1 MSALTTAE
9 LPVIDFALLSGNQQQ
24 QQQVL
29 EKLSQAAR
37 DVGFFYL
44 INHGI
49 DRKLL
54 DEVQH
59 VARKF
64 FALPQADK
72 SAVAMANSPHFR
84 GYNLAGVEITR
95 SQPDYREQF
104 DIGAER
110 EALPVT
116 ADSPTWQ
123 RMQGPNQWPETLPE
137 LQTVVTRWQQQMTA
151 VALELLRAFAGALNL
166 PRNAFDNLYGDY
178 PNEHIKLIRYPGRKE
193 GESRQGVGAHK
204 DSGFLTMLLQD
215 DQPGLQ
221 VEVTPDNWIDASPLP
236 GAFVVNIG
244 ELLELATNGY
254 LRATVHRVVSPP
266 QSSERLS
273 IAFFLGA
280 QLDAVVP
287 IYQLPPQLAELAQGP
302 SSDPLNPLLR
312 EVGWNYLKGRLR
324 SHPEVAQRF
333 YPEHHTH

>member
-49 DRKLL
+49 DRELS
-54 DEVQH
+54 DEVQD

-64 FALPQADK
+64 FALPQAEK

-123 RMQGPNQWPETLPE
+123 RMQGPNQWP
-137 LQTVVTRWQQQMTA
+137 
-151 VALELLRAFAGALNL
+151 
-166 PRNAFDNLYGDY
+166 
-178 PNEHIKLIRYPGRKE
+178 
-193 GESRQGVGAHK
+193 
-204 DSGFLTMLLQD
+204 
-215 DQPGLQ
+215 
-221 VEVTPDNWIDASPLP
+221 
-236 GAFVVNIG
+236 
-244 ELLELATNGY
+244 
-254 LRATVHRVVSPP
+254 
-266 QSSERLS
+266 
-273 IAFFLGA
+273 
-280 QLDAVVP
+280 
-287 IYQLPPQLAELAQGP
+287 
-302 SSDPLNPLLR
+302 
-312 EVGWNYLKGRLR
+312 
-324 SHPEVAQRF
+324 
-333 YPEHHTH
+333 

>member
-49 DRKLL
+49 DRELL

-123 RMQGPNQWPETLPE
+123 RMQGPNQWPEALPE
-137 LQTVVTRWQQQMTA
+137 LQTVVTCWQQQMTA

-178 PNEHIKLIRYPGRKE
+178 PNEHIKLIRYPGRTE

-333 YPEHHTH
+333 YPEYNTH